1 MTHWIVL
8 LNLGPGSLR
17 EGFPAVT
24 AMAWDSEH
32 PRPVKFT
39 GSLPPA
45 RDLVAIAKRWQ
56 LIYQDLSQ
64 TWAWHP
70 RIKLETG
77 DITNVS
83 TVDFNDLCKQY
94 RSSFNDWL
102 NAPEFRKIDGKLRS
116 SFQPTDEIQ
125 IVLETDNLELR
136 NLPWHLWQWFQDYPR
151 AELAFS
157 QVEYSRRSLPKP
169 PRSPLRILAILGN
182 CSGIDLDTDRRL
194 MEHLSDVEL
203 VFLPEPTR
211 QELDDQLWDSR
222 GWDILFFA
230 GHSYSDER
238 KENGAIAI
246 NVAETVS
253 LESLTPALKKSVDRG
268 LKLAIFNSCD
278 GLGLAHQ
285 LLQLDIPQAI
295 VMREPVPDFIAHL
308 FLKNFLIAFSRGD
321 SFYLA
326 VREARER
333 LYALEERFP
342 CASWLPALCQNP
354 AVVPI
359 QWPQKR
365 SPNFPR
371 KKSDFSFLNSII
383 STVLLTLILTL
394 LILIFRQ
401 LGLLQTWELTT
412 FDAMMR
418 SRPVEFPDPRLLI
431 VTVTEPD
438 IQALED
444 WPISDRK
451 LTEVLQQLNAY
462 QPRAIGLN
470 LYRDLPAPPGTETL
484 RNQMQ
489 NQSNLIVI
497 CKAQDSRNE
506 GIKSPASVPN
516 YRVGFNDIS
525 IDPDGVLR
533 RHTLFM
539 DEHPGC
545 QTEFALNMRLALLY
559 LQAEG
564 IAPKE
569 INNNTIKLG
578 NLLIYALNKWGAY
591 PAFEGKGFQVL
602 LNYRAADP
610 VAKTV
615 TLTDILEGQ
624 INPKWV
630 EDKIVL
636 FGVTATSVPGDTVA
650 TPYSYRG
657 ATFEKMPGVVLHAH
671 MVSQILAAILDDR
684 PLLKVWSPWQEG
696 LWIGLWSAA
705 GAGLGWQICDRRILL
720 PSLGAGVGVLYG
732 TAWLLLVG
740 GIWVPVIPAALG
752 WLASP
757 LAARFVKK
765 C

>member
-1 MTHWIVL
+1 MTHWTVL

-64 TWAWHP
+64 TWAWRP

-83 TVDFNDLCKQY
+83 TVDFNDLCRQY
-94 RSSFNDWL
+94 RLSFNAWL

-116 SFQPTDEIQ
+116 SFQPSDEIQ
-125 IVLETDNLELR
+125 MILETDNFELR

-151 AELAFS
+151 AELAFG
-157 QVEYSRRSLPKP
+157 QVEYSRRSLPQP

-182 CSGIDLDTDRRL
+182 CSGIDLDTDRQFL
-194 MEHLSDVEL
+194 ENLPDVEV

-211 QELDDQLWDSR
+211 QELDDKLWDNR

-230 GHSYSDER
+230 GHSHSDER

-246 NVAETVS
+246 NSTEKVT

-295 VMREPVPDFIAHL
+295 VMREPVPDSIAHL
-308 FLKNFLIAFSRGD
+308 FLKHFLVAFSRGD
-321 SFYLA
+321 SFYLS

-365 SPNFPR
+365 SPETSHKTDNLFPH
-371 KKSDFSFLNSII
+371 NSII
-383 STVLLTLILTL
+383 LSLLFASLLTL

-401 LGLLQTWELTT
+401 LGLLQTWELKT
-412 FDAMMR
+412 FDSMMR

-438 IQALED
+438 IQALGE
-444 WPISDRK
+444 WPIGDRK
-451 LTEVLQQLNAY
+451 LTEILQKLNAY
-462 QPRAIGLN
+462 NPRAIGLN
-470 LYRDLPAPPGTETL
+470 IYRDLPVPPGTEAL
-484 RNQMQ
+484 QNQMQ

-497 CKAQDSRNE
+497 CKAKDGLNE
-506 GIKSPASVPN
+506 GVNSPPGVPN
-516 YRVGFNDIS
+516 SRVGFNDIS

-539 DEHPGC
+539 AEHPGC
-545 QTEFALNMRLALLY
+545 QTEFALNMQLALLY
-559 LQAEG
+559 LKAEG
-564 IAPKE
+564 IAPQE
-569 INNNTIKLG
+569 INKNTIKLG
-578 NLLIYALNKWGAY
+578 NLLINALNEWGAY
-591 PAFEGKGFQVL
+591 PAFEGKAFQIL

-615 TLTDILEGQ
+615 TLTDILEGE

-636 FGVTATSVPGDTVA
+636 LGVTATSVPGDTVA

-657 ATFEKMPGVVLHAH
+657 ATFQKMPGVTIHAH
-671 MVSQILAAILDDR
+671 KISQILAAILDDR
-684 PLLKVWSPWQEG
+684 PLLKVWSPRQEG

-705 GAGLGWQICDRRILL
+705 GAGLGWQIRSRRVLL

-740 GIWVPVIPAALG
+740 GTWVPVIPAALG